1 MMLQT
6 PNQKT
11 TTKNLYNTNAVSWS
25 DLLNDF
31 FIFLEG
37 NGFAFDEKT
46 IMENIDDFLYNRFN
60 VEIEYKFNNYE
71 IKPELEITE

>member
-60 VEIEYKFNNYE
+60 VGIEYKFNNSE
-71 IKPELEITE
+71 IKPELEITD

>member
-46 IMENIDDFLYNRFN
+46 IMENIDDFLYNRFH